1 MYCFLVFGGF
11 WRSQGGS
18 CLVHFWSNKWLSDEQ
33 GTFWDDFQDLGSPG
47 GLKKKEK
54 TASTNDNSFE
64 VDKRLHAMIH
74 SLNASLDH
82 PQNPRFSHQGRI
94 EKYLGGKEVTKLTAR
109 GAELLFNPEFELE
122 HGHPHSFVKM
132 LFDAQRRATGEWQPI
147 EDLLYH
153 LCTNCTPL

>member
-1 MYCFLVFGGF
+1 
-11 WRSQGGS
+11 
-18 CLVHFWSNKWLSDEQ
+18 
-33 GTFWDDFQDLGSPG
+33 
-47 GLKKKEK
+47 
-54 TASTNDNSFE
+54 
-64 VDKRLHAMIH
+64 MIH